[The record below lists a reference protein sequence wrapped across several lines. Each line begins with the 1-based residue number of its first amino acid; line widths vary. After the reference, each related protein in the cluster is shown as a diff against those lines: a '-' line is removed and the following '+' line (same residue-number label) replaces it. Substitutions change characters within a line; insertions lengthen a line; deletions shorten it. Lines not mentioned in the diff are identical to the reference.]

1 MASSESLGY
10 LYSMKAKEKVSF
22 CFKLILSMGPYFSNY
37 LRRSSSVNLI
47 NKIYYSDTQ
56 VRYVDFGIS
65 SGLHIG
71 ELL

>member
-1 MASSESLGY
+1 MASSESLDS

-47 NKIYYSDTQ
+47 NKISYSDTQ

-65 SGLHIG
+65 PGLHIG